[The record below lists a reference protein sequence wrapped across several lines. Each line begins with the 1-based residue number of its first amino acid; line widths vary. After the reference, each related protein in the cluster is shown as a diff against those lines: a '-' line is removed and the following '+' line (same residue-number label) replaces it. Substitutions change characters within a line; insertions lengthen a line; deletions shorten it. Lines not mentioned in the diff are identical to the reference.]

1 MAFFQTKPNL
11 PDGEKARIEFH
22 FQQLAD
28 HLGIGQLLLP
38 VVDEHDI
45 LTENGAARTPLQVKD
60 FVGEHLGV
68 DVSGFQVQVQPPL
81 PVKQASGGG

>member
-22 FQQLAD
+22 LQQLAD
-28 HLGIGQLLLP
+28 HFGIGQLLLP
-38 VVDEHDI
+38 VVDEDDI
-45 LTENGAARTPLQVKD
+45 LTDKGIARTPVQIKE
-60 FVGEHLGV
+60 FVGQHLGV
-68 DVSGFQVQVQPPL
+68 NVAAVKVQVQPPL